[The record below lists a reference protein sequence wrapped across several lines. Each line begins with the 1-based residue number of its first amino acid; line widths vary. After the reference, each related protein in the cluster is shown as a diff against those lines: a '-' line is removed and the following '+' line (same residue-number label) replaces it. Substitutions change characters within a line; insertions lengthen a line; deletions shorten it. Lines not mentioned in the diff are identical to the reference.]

1 MSMVVIMVLVVV
13 IVYRYWWWW
22 GCKDGHG
29 GDLRLG
35 AEVLADSF
43 ADYLQICQD
52 SFAFSL
58 MLMPM
63 LMLIDRHTVCW
74 IVKKLLQS
82 HHFLAFFSVF
92 CFMSI
97 PLYPKSTSI
106 CVYDLC

>member
-22 GCKDGHG
+22 GCKDHRG

-35 AEVLADSF
+35 AEVIADSF
-43 ADYLQICQD
+43 ADYLQIRQD

-58 MLMPM
+58 MLMLM
-63 LMLIDRHTVCW
+63 LMLVTVKLE
-74 IVKKLLQS
+74 KKLLQG

-92 CFMSI
+92 CFMLM
-97 PLYPKSTSI
+97 PLYPNSTSI
-106 CVYDLC
+106 CVYDLR